1 MKHSPEQM
9 RATIIEWQNS
19 GLSKK
24 AFCRDRTIT
33 YQTFHYWCKRLSP
46 ASSSGFSEVK
56 LSEVQQ
62 VNFFEISFPS
72 GARMTFQGTP
82 STTWLREL
90 LK

>member
-1 MKHSPEQM
+1 MKHSQEQM
-9 RATIIEWQNS
+9 QVAIVEWQNS

-24 AFCRDRTIT
+24 AFCRDRKIT

-46 ASSSGFSEVK
+46 PSSSGFSEV
-56 LSEVQQ
+56 EVSGVHQ
-62 VNFFEISFPS
+62 VNVFEISFPS